1 MKLRGYLVIL
11 ICAILSAGI
20 SFFIE
25 HYTSFKNN
33 DWWWSLVFF
42 IAIFILTNIVFEYR
56 TDLRSYSEMSF
67 GLIIIK
73 TLFLFVAIF
82 LYSLYNKPGLGSFSV
97 HFIAHYILFTL
108 IEIRYLLYLIK
119 NKVI

>member
-1 MKLRGYLVIL
+1 MKLRGFLIIL
-11 ICAILSAGI
+11 ICALLSAGVSI
-20 SFFIE
+20 FVGHF
-25 HYTSFKNN
+25 TSFQNK
-33 DWWWSLVFF
+33 DWWWSLIFF
-42 IAIFILTNIVFEYR
+42 STIFIITNVVFEHK
-56 TDLRSYSEMSF
+56 TDVNSYSEMSF

-82 LYSLYNKPGLGSFSV
+82 LYSLYNKQELGSFSV

-119 NKVI
+119 NRVI